1 MKKIISFSL
10 YGTIPK
16 YTIGALKNAHLAA
29 EIFPDWICRFYVGR
43 STYTALPRL
52 IKQLEELSNVE
63 VVYMNEEGDYTSLFW
78 RFYPCAEDD
87 VSVMMSRDTDS
98 RISYREKSAIAEF
111 MNSTFEFH
119 VIRDHPFHLHHEIL
133 GGLFACK
140 KGLLKNIVK
149 DIQHYPKTD
158 EWGIDQLFL
167 RDLVYPKVKHLT
179 LTHDEF
185 QGFSL
190 IKKKRV
196 GHSFLGEI
204 FDAEDNFIVE
214 HRLKLKKNLDER
226 SMLFKSKLL
235 MKRIIKVVHPSYYN

>member
-1 MKKIISFSL
+1 M
-10 YGTIPK
+10 
-16 YTIGALKNAHLAA
+16 
-29 EIFPDWICRFYVGR
+29 
-43 STYTALPRL
+43 
-52 IKQLEELSNVE
+52 
-63 VVYMNEEGDYTSLFW
+63 
-78 RFYPCAEDD
+78 
-87 VSVMMSRDTDS
+87 
-98 RISYREKSAIAEF
+98 
-111 MNSTFEFH
+111 
-119 VIRDHPFHLHHEIL
+119 
-133 GGLFACK
+133 
-140 KGLLKNIVK
+140 K

>member
-10 YGTIPK
+10 FGTNPK

-52 IKQLEELSNVE
+52 IKLLEELSNVE
-63 VVYMNEEGDYTSLFW
+63 LVYMNEEGDYASTFW
-78 RFYPCAEDD
+78 RFYPCAEED
-87 VSVMMSRDTDS
+87 VSIMMSRDTDS
-98 RISYREKSAIAEF
+98 RISYREKSAIDEF
-111 MNSTFEFH
+111 INSTFEFH

-140 KGLLKNIVK
+140 KGLLKNVMK
-149 DIQHYPKTD
+149 DIEHYPKTD
-158 EWGIDQLFL
+158 DYGIDQYFL
-167 RDLVYPKVKHLT
+167 RDLVYPKVKHVT

-214 HRLKLKKNLDER
+214 HRLKLKQNLDAR
-226 SMLFKSKLL
+226 SLLFKSKIIL
-235 MKRIIKVVHPSYYN
+235 KRIIKIVHPSYYN